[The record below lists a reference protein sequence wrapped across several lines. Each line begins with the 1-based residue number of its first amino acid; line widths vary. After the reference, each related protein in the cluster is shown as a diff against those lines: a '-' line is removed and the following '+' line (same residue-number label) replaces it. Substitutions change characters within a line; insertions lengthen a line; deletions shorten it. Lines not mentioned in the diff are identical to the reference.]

1 VRPYGK
7 DIMTKVERWMTRN
20 PITIEKDAT
29 IIEAIYLM
37 KEKKIRRIP
46 VMDKGKIAGIL
57 TEKMLLD
64 FKPSKATSL
73 DTWEIHYIL
82 AKTRVTEAMN
92 PTPYKVSPTADLI
105 DVARLLHDQKLN
117 GVLVVNER
125 DELVGILTMTNALEA
140 LIAICTDPQLCC
152 G

>member
-1 VRPYGK
+1 
-7 DIMTKVERWMTRN
+7 MTKVEKWMTKN
-20 PITIEKDAT
+20 PITIDKDAT
-29 IIEAIYLM
+29 VIEAIHLM

-46 VMDKGKIAGIL
+46 VMDRGKIAGIV

-73 DTWEIHYIL
+73 DTWEVHYIL
-82 AKTRVTEAMN
+82 SKTPITEAMN
-92 PTPYKVSPTADLI
+92 PTPYKVTPDTDLI
-105 DVARLLHDQKLN
+105 DAARLLHDRKLN

-140 LIAICTDPQLCC
+140 LIAICSDPQLCC
-152 G
+152 S

>member
-1 VRPYGK
+1 
-7 DIMTKVERWMTRN
+7 MTKVEKWMTKN
-20 PITIEKDAT
+20 PVTIESDAT
-29 IIEAIYLM
+29 VIEAIHLM

-46 VMDKGKIAGIL
+46 VMDRGKIAGIA

-73 DTWEIHYIL
+73 DTWEVHYL
-82 AKTRVTEAMN
+82 LSKTPITEAMN
-92 PTPYKVSPTADLI
+92 PNPYKVTPDTELI
-105 DVARLLHDQKLN
+105 EAAKLLHDRKLN
-117 GVLVVNER
+117 GVLVVNAQ

-140 LIAICTDPQLCC
+140 LIAICSDPQLCC